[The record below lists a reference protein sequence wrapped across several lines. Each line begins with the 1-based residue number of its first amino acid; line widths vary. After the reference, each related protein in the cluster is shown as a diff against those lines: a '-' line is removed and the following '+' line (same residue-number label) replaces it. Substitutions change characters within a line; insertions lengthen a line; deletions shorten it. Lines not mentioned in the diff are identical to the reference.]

1 MCFPLTSL
9 STFPWLRHLGMMP
22 QHETVTDWDL
32 FYVCKML
39 IYTVKQEASLVNL
52 EINIALFTPLLRSF
66 PDFRGELDA
75 NLQCVQ
81 VEVVPRLHKA
91 KANWQNK
98 LFKTTT
104 NSCFSPVGSL
114 NPVLVCFFCL
124 LCFGVFGLFLAQLLL
139 ACMLIPLENKLIRT
153 LITGF

>member
-1 MCFPLTSL
+1 MN
-9 STFPWLRHLGMMP
+9 
-22 QHETVTDWDL
+22 
-32 FYVCKML
+32 
-39 IYTVKQEASLVNL
+39 TVKQEASLVNL
-52 EINIALFTPLLRSF
+52 EIIIALFTPLLRSF

-75 NLQCVQ
+75 NLQCVH

-114 NPVLVCFFCL
+114 NPVLVCFFVSCVL
-124 LCFGVFGLFLAQLLL
+124 GFLGCF
-139 ACMLIPLENKLIRT
+139 
-153 LITGF
+153 